1 MVNNEAKKIERIRE
15 RYTEREVSKLDE
27 LQALNKRV
35 ERPAQVFAY
44 TFGTAGALVMGTG
57 MSLAMKVI
65 GASLSYAMPLGVAI
79 GVIGLCAV
87 TGNYFLYKKLLNKRK
102 KKYREQILAMT
113 DELLRS

>member
-1 MVNNEAKKIERIRE
+1 MVNNEVKKIERIRE

-44 TFGTAGALVMGTG
+44 THGTAGALVMGTG
-57 MSLAMKVI
+57 MSLAMKAI
-65 GASLSYAMPLGVAI
+65 GSGLAYAMPLGVAI

-87 TGNYFLYKKLLNKRK
+87 AGNYFLYKKLLNKRK
-102 KKYREQILAMT
+102 QKYRKQILAMT